1 MNQALKERFYSNGTP
16 RHIQY
21 VASVGG
27 MTEEESAVLKLLHE
41 KRDDEFIMDALSM
54 DKKRLAQV
62 EKMVGMKTAY
72 AILHAIDFCI
82 KFEPL

>member
-1 MNQALKERFYSNGTP
+1 MNQALKERFYSNGTQ
-16 RHIQY
+16 RHIKY

-27 MTEEESAVLKLLHE
+27 MTEEETEVLKLLHE
-41 KRDDEFIMDALSM
+41 KRDDEFIMDSLSM

-72 AILHAIDFCI
+72 ALLHAVDFCI

>member
-1 MNQALKERFYSNGTP
+1 MNQAIKERFYSNGTV
-16 RHIQY
+16 RHIKY

-27 MTEEESAVLKLLHE
+27 MTEEEARVLQLLHE
-41 KRDDEFIMDALSM
+41 KRDDEFILDALAI

-62 EKMVGMKTAY
+62 EKMVGMKTAC

>member
-1 MNQALKERFYSNGTP
+1 MNQALKERFYSNGTQ
-16 RHIQY
+16 RHIKY

-27 MTEEESAVLKLLHE
+27 MTEEETEVLKLLHE
-41 KRDDEFIMDALSM
+41 KRDDEFIMDELSM

-72 AILHAIDFCI
+72 ALLHAVDFCI

>member
-1 MNQALKERFYSNGTP
+1 MNQALKERFYSNGTQ
-16 RHIQY
+16 RHIKY

-27 MTEEESAVLKLLHE
+27 MTEEETEVLKLLHE
-41 KRDDEFIMDALSM
+41 KRDDEYIMDALSM

-62 EKMVGMKTAY
+62 EKMVGMTTAY
-72 AILHAIDFCI
+72 ALLHAVDVCI

>member
-1 MNQALKERFYSNGTP
+1 MNQTLKDRFYSNGTQ
-16 RHIQY
+16 RHIKY

-27 MTEEESAVLKLLHE
+27 MTEEETEVLKLLHE

-72 AILHAIDFCI
+72 ALLHAVDFCI

>member
-1 MNQALKERFYSNGTP
+1 MNQALKERFYSNGTQ
-16 RHIQY
+16 RHIKY
-21 VASVGG
+21 VSSVGG
-27 MTEEESAVLKLLHE
+27 MTEEETEVLKLLHE
-41 KRDDEFIMDALSM
+41 KRDDEFMMDALSM

-72 AILHAIDFCI
+72 ALLHAVDFCI